1 MTVRTPDERNQC
13 TASTQTSSLQPS
25 MSERK
30 LPLKLVYDITILD
43 QDHTNDEAVNSFDE
57 FQSWGRATS
66 LLFLPRIP
74 AMIIGM
80 MLRITM

>member
-1 MTVRTPDERNQC
+1 MYSEYPDVVTTTPDVRT
-13 TASTQTSSLQPS
+13 
-25 MSERK
+25 K
-30 LPLKLVYDITILD
+30 GPLKLAYDITILD

-57 FQSWGRATS
+57 FQRWGRATS